1 MTNIKPI
8 ETVYKGYRFRSRLEA
23 RWAVFFD
30 EIGLPWEYESEG
42 YTLPDGRGYLPDF
55 RIKSLDG
62 ATWFY
67 EVKPTHEA
75 DDGKLAA
82 LIDMLEGDER
92 KRGIPCYTCQEAAD
106 YESTPT
112 DAPPC
117 VKCPHGF
124 TNVIRYVE
132 YPTVFGRVL
141 TGDPYHF
148 VIEMLNYPCP
158 RCMQFTLPEGDLSPL
173 GGPCGCEPCDW
184 NTPSG
189 GGHPPENHFGFDVF
203 PHKGEVCFKDR
214 NAAKKY
220 KRLVDRACRSARS
233 ARFEHGENW
242 RRRT

>member
-67 EVKPTHEA
+67 EVKPTREA

-82 LIDMLEGDER
+82 LIDMLERAEWAQDDPCSPCPFAAEF
-92 KRGIPCYTCQEAAD
+92 RGGPTEDSPCAHCPRLYSEYEYHDIIPTHY
-106 YESTPT
+106 
-112 DAPPC
+112 
-117 VKCPHGF
+117 
-124 TNVIRYVE
+124 
-132 YPTVFGRVL
+132 GRVL

-158 RCMQFTLPEGDLSPL
+158 RCMQFALPEGDLSPL
-173 GGPCGCEPCDW
+173 DGPCECEPCDW

-189 GGHPPENHFGFDVF
+189 GGHPPENHFGFEVF
-203 PHKGEVCFKDR
+203 PYKGAVCFKEG
-214 NAAKKY
+214 ASKKY
-220 KRLVDRACRSARS
+220 QTLVKRACGSARS
-233 ARFEHGENW
+233 ARFEHGENG